1 MQLVHRGNHPGK
13 SSIMFL
19 PMIDMDPTDLTC
31 IYSTLSYVVDHA
43 ERHNSTPILTF
54 DQPLYFKALKIALSE
69 PEGSSIGK
77 IVLIMGGLHK
87 KMSFVGTFGY
97 LMGNSGLKELCE
109 TIYASNT
116 VDHILSGKAI
126 SRAIRAHILIDSAL
140 NGLLLSKAL
149 DQPLFEDA
157 SNDATHDA
165 TNVAGICLDDAPESL
180 AAVLQHDYQRMMAGR
195 DPLQNDNPSQKVQE
209 LLNKEIESLATS
221 RTAKLWLQYMTMV
234 NILKKFIRAER
245 TGNFQL
251 HLEATH
257 EMLPYF
263 AAAGHNSYLKSSHL
277 YLQKMCQIEKEH
289 CDVYH
294 HFTKGLHVVE
304 AIDSGLDCQL
314 T

>member
-1 MQLVHRGNHPGK
+1 MQLVHKGNHPGK

-97 LMGNSGLKELCE
+97 LMEK
-109 TIYASNT
+109 
-116 VDHILSGKAI
+116 LSP
-126 SRAIRAHILIDSAL
+126 AL

-180 AAVLQHDYQRMMAGR
+180 AAVLQHDYQRMMAGG
-195 DPLQNDNPSQKVQE
+195 DPLQNDNPLQKVQE

-234 NILKKFIRAER
+234 NILKKVYWR
-245 TGNFQL
+245 QL
-251 HLEATH
+251 MKCYLILQQQATT
-257 EMLPYF
+257 PF
-263 AAAGHNSYLKSSHL
+263 
-277 YLQKMCQIEKEH
+277 
-289 CDVYH
+289 
-294 HFTKGLHVVE
+294 
-304 AIDSGLDCQL
+304 
-314 T
+314 